1 MAFKYSAISDTVRR
15 LGYDVLE
22 TPKAVLEAIKAAGYD
37 AVDIPG
43 DPHKIKVTALR
54 QLIDSIGLEVAEV
67 QGAWAFHHAGESRD
81 LASEDEKTRQR
92 GINYGKK
99 CVDLAADLGAQYF
112 EICSVQTP
120 VPQIPFPKLPLHT
133 LRSNFLASVRELCE
147 YAADH
152 NITILFEPLNR
163 YEAYPGVLT
172 SVYDAINLIDELG
185 LPNLGIQPDIYHM
198 NIAEASITDAL
209 RAAGNRIKLMHMR
222 ETNDYFMG
230 EGHADYY
237 AIIKVL
243 MEIDFDGYFSVYM
256 PLIPRE
262 LSYRAGS
269 DETVLKLDLRTVLE
283 KQLLFLKAIER
294 SIEKKSSIY
303 CAEAPYISK
312 KEIEETKG
320 ATDIY

>member
-43 DPHKIKVTALR
+43 DPHKIDVKALR

-67 QGAWAFHHAGESRD
+67 QGAWSFHHAGESRD
-81 LASEDEKTRQR
+81 LASEDEKSRQR
-92 GINYGKK
+92 GIDYGKK
-99 CVDLAADLGAQYF
+99 CVDLAADLGGQF
-112 EICSVQTP
+112 VEICSAQTP

-133 LRSNFLASVRELCE
+133 LRSNFLASAREISE
-147 YAADH
+147 YAGDH

-198 NIAEASITDAL
+198 NVAEASIPDAL

-230 EGHADYY
+230 EGHADYH

-243 MEIDFDGYFSVYM
+243 KEIGFDGHVSIYM
-256 PLIPRE
+256 PLVPRE
-262 LSYRAGS
+262 LSYRAGG
-269 DETVLKLDLRTVLE
+269 DEALLRPDLHAVLE
-283 KQLLFLKAIER
+283 RQLLFLKAIER
-294 SIEKKSSIY
+294 SIEEQRSVYS
-303 CAEAPYISK
+303 AEAPYISRQ
-312 KEIEETKG
+312 ETEETKG
-320 ATDIY
+320 PAEIY